1 MVTLYVG
8 PDRNAFH
15 VHLDLLCA
23 ASPVFKAAFSGNFK
37 ESTERSMDLPE
48 DDHEAVNRL
57 VQWLYSKEYQL
68 PGTGN
73 RSKNQKCYDALARLN
88 TLGEK
93 YQITG
98 LKNNIIRKLFQ
109 AKLDTLTIPEL
120 TVVVYV
126 YENTSHGSSFRKL
139 LVDWYSW
146 SIKSVWF
153 SKVGTNIILA
163 MNPEFAADLA
173 IALAQRV
180 EDPTG
185 NPLYGDR
192 SKYYEV
198 LESED
203 LGDRN
208 DRSAKRA
215 RVA

>member
-15 VHLDLLCA
+15 VHLGLLCA
-23 ASPVFKAAFSGNFK
+23 VSPVFKAAFSGEFK

-68 PGTGN
+68 PEIEKSSST
-73 RSKNQKCYDALARLN
+73 RKCYAALARLN

-109 AKLDTLTIPEL
+109 TQLDNLKVPGPRM
-120 TVVVYV
+120 VAYV
-126 YENTSHGSSFRKL
+126 YENTSQGSSFRKL

-146 SIKSVWF
+146 RVKRYWFSRDCTKSV
-153 SKVGTNIILA
+153 LA
-163 MNPEFAADLA
+163 KNPEFAADLA
-173 IALAQRV
+173 IARVQRV

-185 NPLYGDR
+185 NPLRGDR

-203 LGDRN
+203 SGDQN
-208 DRSAKRA
+208 DQSAKRA
-215 RVA
+215 SVA